1 MARHLVLADI
11 HSNLEALDAVLRDAA
26 AQQRGFDDVWVV
38 GDIVGYGPCPGECIS
53 RLRQIDAFCVA
64 GNHDLGV
71 VGRLDLAWFNRE
83 ASQACRWTAARLSSE
98 DMEYLDV
105 LPQSG
110 MIGTALVVHGSPRDP
125 VREYV
130 VSVEVANALA
140 PTCGTRLCV
149 VGHTHSPAAFGIDA
163 PTVHPSG
170 DGAAVDLSG
179 GRLLLNPGAV
189 GQPRDGDARAA
200 YGVLDTGS
208 STFEFHRTE
217 YDVAATSSVMLRE
230 GLPRALAMRLHCGY

>member
-26 AQQRGFDDVWVV
+26 AQRGGFDDVWVA
-38 GDIVGYGPCPGECIS
+38 GDIVGYGPCPAECIS
-53 RLRQIDAFCVA
+53 RLKQVDAFCVA

-83 ASQACRWTAARLSSE
+83 AAEACRWTATRLSSE
-98 DMEYLDV
+98 DRDYLER
-105 LPQSG
+105 LPQSR

-130 VSVEVANALA
+130 TSVRVANAMA
-140 PTCGTRLCV
+140 PNCRTRICV
-149 VGHTHSPAAFGIDA
+149 VGHTHCPAAFGMDA
-163 PTVHPSG
+163 PTIRPSCE
-170 DGAAVDLSG
+170 GAEVALSSE
-179 GRLLLNPGAV
+179 RLVLNPGAV

-200 YGVLDTGS
+200 YAVLDDDS
-208 STFEFHRTE
+208 SVFEFHRTE
-217 YDVAATSSVMLRE
+217 YDVAATSSAMLRE